1 VKTLFGVTTALITPF
16 DGNGRIDLAAM
27 RELVGLLISKGVNC
41 LYPLGTT
48 GEMYRLSVEERKAV
62 AETVIGAAG
71 GKVTVFIHV
80 GAMTQ
85 QDTLDLAKHAREAG
99 ADGIGVVTPS
109 FFSVND
115 REMEAYFESVAGSV
129 PSDFPVYLYNIPQC
143 SGNDLKVDV
152 AQRIAD
158 HCENVVGIKYSYPD
172 FLRTNEYLRI
182 NGGTFSVLVGTDR
195 LFNAALA
202 MGCSGV
208 VSGISCVYPE
218 PFVAVYKAHLEG
230 KGDEARRIQILATRF
245 CEVLRN
251 GSNMAYFKEAL
262 GMRGIHA
269 GHMRAPQLDLTP
281 EEINELI
288 GQLRELER
296 AFNSLQAGRPL
307 TVQGGG

>member
-1 VKTLFGVTTALITPF
+1 
-16 DGNGRIDLAAM
+16 
-27 RELVGLLISKGVNC
+27 
-41 LYPLGTT
+41 
-48 GEMYRLSVEERKAV
+48 MYRLSVEERKSV
-62 AETVIGAAG
+62 AETVVEAAG
-71 GKVTVFIHV
+71 GKVTVFIHA

-85 QDTLDLAKHAREAG
+85 RDTLDLAKHAHEAG

-115 REMEAYFESVAGSV
+115 REMEAYYETVAGSV
-129 PSDFPVYLYNIPQC
+129 PRDFPVYLYNIPQC
-143 SGNDLKVDV
+143 SGNDLKADV

-158 HCENVVGIKYSYPD
+158 RCENVVGIKYSYPD

-182 NGGTFSVLVGTDR
+182 NGGAFSVLVGTDR

-230 KGDEARRIQILATRF
+230 RGDEARRIQILATRF

-251 GSNMAYFKEAL
+251 GSNMSYFKEAL
-262 GMRGIHA
+262 RMRGIPA
-269 GHMRAPQLDLTP
+269 GFMRAPQLDLTP
-281 EEINELI
+281 EEINELR
-288 GQLRELER
+288 GQLDELER
-296 AFNSLQAGRPL
+296 DFNNLRTGSPL
-307 TVQGGG
+307 SVQRGG